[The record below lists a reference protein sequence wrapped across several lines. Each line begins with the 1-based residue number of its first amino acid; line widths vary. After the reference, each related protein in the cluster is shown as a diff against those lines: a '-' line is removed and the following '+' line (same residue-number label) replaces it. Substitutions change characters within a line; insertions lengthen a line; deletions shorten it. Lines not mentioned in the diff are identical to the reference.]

1 MITPDIAERLAAIR
15 AQVDRACTMLI
26 SPDPGNLEESS
37 RFLQAASLD
46 LAGIASPIAATE
58 NTLAA
63 SRSLRSSVRHAAAL
77 LQHAAAFHQGWRRIL
92 GSICSGYQPGGSP
105 PAIERQARVSIE
117 G

>member
-15 AQVDRACTMLI
+15 TQVDRACVMLI
-26 SPDPGNLEESS
+26 SPDPGNLEESAQ
-37 RFLQAASLD
+37 FLQAASLD
-46 LAGIASPIAATE
+46 LAAIASPIPATD

-63 SRSLRSSVRHAAAL
+63 SQSLRSSVRRAAAL

-92 GSICSGYQPGGSP
+92 GSMCSGYQPGGSAS
-105 PAIERQARVSIE
+105 AIERQARVSIE